1 MIKNSNY
8 RNLKYPV
15 IFCTVVFV
23 ICLIVRV
30 IEYFFIHT
38 DQTILAENFIHKLL
52 GILVLLAAL
61 KILKNSLSDIGF
73 VKTDIFKNIGK
84 GLLLGFSFFLI
95 SYIVELLIVLTQS
108 GNVQL
113 QCYVSGFSLTGEQV
127 KQTGFAFILLCVV
140 FNVINVIMEEGIFR
154 GMFIY
159 TLNRKM
165 SFMSANIVAAL
176 LFGVWHWVMPMR
188 DYLHGNSTI
197 GNLFVMGIGYII
209 LSGMMSLKWGMLYKM
224 SGSL

>member
-84 GLLLGFSFFLI
+84 GLLLGFSFF
-95 SYIVELLIVLTQS
+95 
-108 GNVQL
+108 
-113 QCYVSGFSLTGEQV
+113 
-127 KQTGFAFILLCVV
+127 
-140 FNVINVIMEEGIFR
+140 
-154 GMFIY
+154 
-159 TLNRKM
+159 
-165 SFMSANIVAAL
+165 
-176 LFGVWHWVMPMR
+176 
-188 DYLHGNSTI
+188 
-197 GNLFVMGIGYII
+197 
-209 LSGMMSLKWGMLYKM
+209 
-224 SGSL
+224 